1 MEASSFRVKEA
12 VSVDVGAISDLIANT
27 RCNSG
32 EIPWCRGEKT
42 DPWDHVEAAM
52 GLSIGGYFLE
62 ARQAMQWLADMQL
75 DDGSWYASY
84 RRGEPEDRTRDTN
97 MSSYIAAG
105 VYHYYLITGDP
116 DFVRDMWRTVER
128 AIGFALSMQAA
139 SGEIHWARSPEDVVD
154 PVALLTGSS
163 SVYFSIKCA
172 LALARLLR
180 FEKPEW
186 TRGLKKLGHAIRN
199 EPHRFNMT
207 KSRFSMDWFYPILAG
222 AVTGQA
228 ARKRIKK
235 SWKKFVMEGQGVLCV
250 SDESWVTLAETSEL
264 VLALTAMGNRDLASI
279 VFNWISEKCFP
290 DGSYWCGHTVP
301 DMTIWPEEKFTW
313 TNAAV
318 LLAADS
324 LYHLTPASRFFS
336 HRFWADMR
344 IGD

>member
-1 MEASSFRVKEA
+1 MEASSLSVKQA
-12 VSVDVGAISDLIANT
+12 VSVDVDAIARLIANT
-27 RCNSG
+27 RYDCG
-32 EIPWCRGEKT
+32 EIPWSRGEKT

-52 GLSIGGYFLE
+52 GLSIGGYFQE
-62 ARQAMQWLADMQL
+62 ARQAMGWLAGIQL
-75 DDGSWYASY
+75 DDGCWYASY
-84 RRGEPEDRTRDTN
+84 RQGEPEDRTLDTN

-105 VYHYYLITGDP
+105 VYHYYLITGDS
-116 DFVRDMWRTVER
+116 DFVREMWETVER
-128 AIGFALSMQAA
+128 AIGFALGMQAPT
-139 SGEIHWARSPEDVVD
+139 GEIYWARSPENVVD

-163 SVYFSIKCA
+163 SVYFSVKCA

-180 FEKPEW
+180 MEKPEW
-186 TRGLKKLGHAIRN
+186 KRSLKKLGHAIRN
-199 EPHRFNMT
+199 TPHRFNMT

-222 AVTGQA
+222 AVSGEA

-250 SDESWVTLAETSEL
+250 SDEAWVTLAETSEL
-264 VLALTAMGNRDLASI
+264 VLALAAMGNDELARI

-313 TNAAV
+313 SNAAV
-318 LLAADS
+318 LLAADA
-324 LYHLTPASRFFS
+324 LFHLTPASRFFS
-336 HRFWADMR
+336 HRFWAAME